1 MKDSSVLLRK
11 IKIILKVFNKL
22 TYFFTCKSSVFQ
34 KHFENEMFFLQYYH
48 KVRYFTNKNLI
59 SNKKINQEMNFLIL
73 WFLRDKT
80 TQMNLN
86 CKSILQNFKDT
97 NTYVTKYIFFEGS
110 CICNKQLQTARIF
123 KTLRFTFSI
132 EYN

>member
-1 MKDSSVLLRK
+1 MEDSSELLRK

-22 TYFFTCKSSVFQ
+22 TYFFTCKSSIFQ

-59 SNKKINQEMNFLIL
+59 FNKKINQEMNFLIL

-80 TQMNLN
+80 GSIIFVVG
-86 CKSILQNFKDT
+86 KSPIDIMEP
-97 NTYVTKYIFFEGS
+97 IFV
-110 CICNKQLQTARIF
+110 
-123 KTLRFTFSI
+123 
-132 EYN
+132 